1 MRPVA
6 LSLERIPHFSV
17 PGRDLALDKEV
28 LSVLLATMFLKLTSS
43 SMCRNG
49 AVLGSKKLPN
59 E

>member
-1 MRPVA
+1 MA
-6 LSLERIPHFSV
+6 LSLERIPHFSE